1 MELTR
6 KAVAA
11 LPPDHR
17 RVIELY
23 DLEGKSIQEVAEEM
37 GRTQGAIWMLRSRAL
52 RHLGKHLGDEA
63 GPTR

>member
-1 MELTR
+1 M
-6 KAVAA
+6 
-11 LPPDHR
+11 
-17 RVIELY
+17 ELY